1 MQAWHCLVIITIT
14 LCLFAFGMFRKDIVE
29 NTEYL
34 RIEND
39 YVNDNQ
45 SQTLSKQGQSVT
57 LNQDRNES
65 KDNLSGK
72 ILGSDA
78 LGRVRM
84 YINCING

>member
-1 MQAWHCLVIITIT
+1 
-14 LCLFAFGMFRKDIVE
+14 MFRKDIVE

-34 RIEND
+34 KIEND

-57 LNQDRNES
+57 INQDRNES

-72 ILGSDA
+72 ILGQMPGQSA
-78 LGRVRM
+78 YV
-84 YINCING
+84 Y

>member
-1 MQAWHCLVIITIT
+1 
-14 LCLFAFGMFRKDIVE
+14 MFRKDIVE

-39 YVNDNQ
+39 YVNDTQ

-57 LNQDRNES
+57 INQDRNES

-78 LGRVRM
+78 WACLL
-84 YINCING
+84 YTSDAADDP